1 MKMKMIKII
10 GLLAGGLALPA
21 SSHPGHAGTVG
32 GYQWRGGFVS
42 IYRPPVFAEIPN
54 AGFVKAPRVTVRVG
68 PNNHVTN

>member
-1 MKMKMIKII
+1 
-10 GLLAGGLALPA
+10 
-21 SSHPGHAGTVG
+21 VG